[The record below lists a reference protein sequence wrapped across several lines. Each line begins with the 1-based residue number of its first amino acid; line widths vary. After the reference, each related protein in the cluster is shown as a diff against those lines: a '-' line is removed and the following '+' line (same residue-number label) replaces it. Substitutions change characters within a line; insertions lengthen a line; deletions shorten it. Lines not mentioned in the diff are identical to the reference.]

1 MALVH
6 NQHCDGALNNS
17 LICSEYCNFIEFG
30 AERKDY
36 NCNICGKRYLSR
48 KAAKGHVF
56 ANHPELQSQT
66 NLSRELI
73 LSQTQT
79 NFEIESD
86 TEGFIKLNFTMDEG
100 NKLDNS
106 NQSANNLNDISL
118 NMRTCKYCSR
128 EFISKGIGAHER
140 YCQNKPKANPEDDDI
155 SGNDAAAKSQM
166 NNSQKALENVEGD
179 NIL

>member
-1 MALVH
+1 MATVH
-6 NQHCDGALNNS
+6 DQYCDGVLNNS

-66 NLSRELI
+66 NLSRELT
-73 LSQTQT
+73 LMSQTD
-79 NFEIESD
+79 FEIESD
-86 TEGFIKLNFTMDEG
+86 IEGFIKLNFTMDEG

-106 NQSANNLNDISL
+106 NQSANNLDDNSL

-155 SGNDAAAKSQM
+155 ISGNDAATKNQM
-166 NNSQKALENVEGD
+166 INSQKVLENVEGD

>member
-6 NQHCDGALNNS
+6 NQNCDGALNNS

-66 NLSRELI
+66 NLSRELT
-73 LSQTQT
+73 LMSQT

-86 TEGFIKLNFTMDEG
+86 IEGFIKLNFTMDEG

-106 NQSANNLNDISL
+106 NQSANNLDDNSL

>member
-6 NQHCDGALNNS
+6 NQYCDGVLNNS

-106 NQSANNLNDISL
+106 NQSTNNSKDNSL

-155 SGNDAAAKSQM
+155 SGNDAVTKNQM
-166 NNSQKALENVEGD
+166 NNSQKALENIEGD

>member
-6 NQHCDGALNNS
+6 NQYCDGVLNNS
-17 LICSEYCNFIEFG
+17 LICSEYCNFIDFG

-106 NQSANNLNDISL
+106 NQSANNSKDSSL

-155 SGNDAAAKSQM
+155 SGNDAAAKCQM
-166 NNSQKALENVEGD
+166 NNSQKALKNVEGD

>member
-1 MALVH
+1 MAIVH

-106 NQSANNLNDISL
+106 NQSTNNSKDNSL